1 MAAELTSTQVYSASA
16 IKRYLMLATLTFTTM
31 LYTMTVMIA
40 NVALPKIQGTFAA
53 TQDQIALIIT
63 FNIVATAVVTPAS
76 GWLASRFSRRNL
88 LICCVSGFIVSSSL
102 CGASQSL
109 EQLIIFR
116 ILQGGFGAPLV
127 PISMAMVLDIFDKSE
142 HGTVSAIYGMGVVFG
157 PIIGP
162 TVGGFLSE
170 ELGWR
175 WVFFLLVPFGIA
187 VLIAIISIIDDKSKS
202 GSLKLDWTGLISL
215 CIGIGALQLML
226 DRGQRLD
233 WFSSYE
239 IIIEL
244 IITIAAFYIFVVHI
258 FTTNNPFINFNLFLN
273 KNYLLGL
280 LIMFLF
286 GTILWTPLIIYPPM
300 MQKLQGYPEDITG
313 LFLALRGL
321 GTLCGSTLLVFINK
335 KVDPRL
341 ILSLGFLLQGIAG
354 IYMANFDINLSAFEL
369 AWTNTL
375 AGFGVGFVWVPLTLI
390 TFSTLENKYL
400 NEGNA
405 FWHLIRNIGSSISI
419 SITVALVIRST
430 AINYEDLSHFVSIF
444 GDSNSF
450 ITLKG
455 ANSPDTTSDLVKLS
469 SEIDRQSS
477 MIGYINAFHLYYW
490 IAFAII
496 PIIMLVRLPPN
507 RTE

>member
-1 MAAELTSTQVYSASA
+1 
-16 IKRYLMLATLTFTTM
+16 
-31 LYTMTVMIA
+31 
-40 NVALPKIQGTFAA
+40 
-53 TQDQIALIIT
+53 
-63 FNIVATAVVTPAS
+63 
-76 GWLASRFSRRNL
+76 
-88 LICCVSGFIVSSSL
+88 
-102 CGASQSL
+102 
-109 EQLIIFR
+109 
-116 ILQGGFGAPLV
+116 
-127 PISMAMVLDIFDKSE
+127 
-142 HGTVSAIYGMGVVFG
+142 
-157 PIIGP
+157 
-162 TVGGFLSE
+162 
-170 ELGWR
+170 
-175 WVFFLLVPFGIA
+175 
-187 VLIAIISIIDDKSKS
+187 
-202 GSLKLDWTGLISL
+202 
-215 CIGIGALQLML
+215 
-226 DRGQRLD
+226 
-233 WFSSYE
+233 
-239 IIIEL
+239 
-244 IITIAAFYIFVVHI
+244 
-258 FTTNNPFINFNLFLN
+258 
-273 KNYLLGL
+273 
-280 LIMFLF
+280 MFLF

-354 IYMANFDINLSAFEL
+354 VYMANFDINLSAFEL

-419 SITVALVIRST
+419 SITIALVIRST

-455 ANSPDTTSDLVKLS
+455 ANSPATTSDLVKLS

>member
-1 MAAELTSTQVYSASA
+1 MSSIRQ
-16 IKRYLMLATLTFTTM
+16 YLMLATLTFTTM

-88 LICCVSGFIVSSSL
+88 LICCVSGFIISSTL
-102 CGASQSL
+102 CGASQNL

-127 PISMAMVLDIFDKSE
+127 PISMAMVLDTFDKSE
-142 HGTVSAIYGMGVVFG
+142 HGTVSAIFGMGVVFG

-175 WVFFLLVPFGIA
+175 WVFFLLVPFGVM
-187 VLIAIISIIDDKSKS
+187 VLLAIIAIIDDRSKTQ
-202 GSLKLDWTGLISL
+202 SLKLDWTGLISL
-215 CIGIGALQLML
+215 CVGIGALQLML

-239 IIIEL
+239 IITEL
-244 IITIAAFYIFVVHI
+244 IIAVVALYIFVAHI
-258 FTTNNPFINFNLFLN
+258 FTTRNPFINFNLFLN

-280 LIMFLF
+280 IIMFLF

-321 GTLCGSTLLVFINK
+321 GTLCGSSLLVFINK
-335 KVDPRL
+335 KFDPRF
-341 ILSLGFLLQGIAG
+341 ILSIGFLLQGIAG
-354 IYMANFDINLSAFEL
+354 IYMASFDINLSAFDL
-369 AWTNTL
+369 AWANTL

-390 TFSTLENKYL
+390 TFSTLNKIYL

-419 SITVALVIRST
+419 SITIALIIRST
-430 AINYEDLSHFVSIF
+430 AINYEDLSHFISIF
-444 GDSNSF
+444 GDSSSI
-450 ITLKG
+450 ITLRG
-455 ANSPDTTSDLVKLS
+455 AHLPASTQELVELS
-469 SEIDRQSS
+469 SEINRQSR

-496 PIIMLVRLPPN
+496 PIIMLVRLPTDN
-507 RTE
+507 KSS